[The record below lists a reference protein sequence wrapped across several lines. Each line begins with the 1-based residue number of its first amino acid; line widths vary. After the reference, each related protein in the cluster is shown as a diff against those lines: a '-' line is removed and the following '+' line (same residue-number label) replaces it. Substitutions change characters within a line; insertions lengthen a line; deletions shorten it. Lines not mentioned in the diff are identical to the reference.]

1 MGGGALGAPGAGPP
15 GAGRGTLDES
25 VWATLRRDAG
35 LVAGNVRA
43 VVLPFGG
50 AARRGECQAV
60 LRNWDLWG
68 PLVFTLVLAL
78 TLTAGSAKEKAAATF
93 SIVFSVLSVGAL
105 VLTANVILLG
115 GSIGFFQA
123 LCLIGYCLFPLD
135 IAALVCLAV
144 PLTAVRMI
152 ITLAAVVWASYAS
165 VPFIS
170 ASVPPERKVL
180 ATYPVMLLYVFLC
193 WLSLVSG

>member
-1 MGGGALGAPGAGPP
+1 MGDVELGGRG
-15 GAGRGTLDES
+15 GRGTLDES
-25 VWATLRRDAG
+25 VWETLRRDAG
-35 LVAGNVRA
+35 AVAGNVRA
-43 VVLPFGG
+43 VVVPFGG
-50 AARRGECQAV
+50 EYRREKSQAV

-78 TLTAGSAKEKAAATF
+78 TLTAGSAKEKASATF
-93 SIVFSVLSVGAL
+93 TIVFSVLSLGAL

-115 GSIGFFQA
+115 GNIGFFQA

-135 IAALVCLAV
+135 VAALVCLAV
-144 PLTAVRMI
+144 PVTFVRMI
-152 ITLAAVVWASYAS
+152 ITLAAVIWASYAS

-180 ATYPVMLLYVFLC
+180 ATYPVMLLYVFLS

>member
-1 MGGGALGAPGAGPP
+1 MGDMEGGRGGAG
-15 GAGRGTLDES
+15 GTLDES
-25 VWATLRRDAG
+25 VWETLRRDAG
-35 LVAGNVRA
+35 AVAGNVRA
-43 VVLPFGG
+43 VVVPFGG
-50 AARRGECQAV
+50 EYRREKSQAV

-68 PLVFTLVLAL
+68 PLVFTLMLAL
-78 TLTAGSAKEKAAATF
+78 TLTAGSAKEKASATF
-93 SIVFSVLSVGAL
+93 SIVFSVLSLGAL

-115 GSIGFFQA
+115 GNIGFFQA

-135 IAALVCLAV
+135 VAALVCLAV
-144 PLTAVRMI
+144 PVTFVRMI
-152 ITLAAVVWASYAS
+152 ITLAAVIWASYAS

-180 ATYPVMLLYVFLC
+180 ATYPVMLLYVFLS

>member
-1 MGGGALGAPGAGPP
+1 M
-15 GAGRGTLDES
+15 S
-25 VWATLRRDAG
+25 
-35 LVAGNVRA
+35 
-43 VVLPFGG
+43 
-50 AARRGECQAV
+50 QAV

-68 PLVFTLVLAL
+68 PLVFTLMLAL
-78 TLTAGSAKEKAAATF
+78 TLTAGSAKEKASATF
-93 SIVFSVLSVGAL
+93 SIVFSVLSLGAL

-115 GSIGFFQA
+115 GNIGFFQA

-135 IAALVCLAV
+135 VAALVCLAV
-144 PLTAVRMI
+144 PVTFVRMI
-152 ITLAAVVWASYAS
+152 ITLAAVIWASYAS

-180 ATYPVMLLYVFLC
+180 ATYPVMLLYVFLS